1 MSLIPGATLTLPG
14 IAGIVL
20 TVGMA
25 VDANVLIFERIKEE
39 IRNGSTPI
47 ASIELGYKKAFS
59 TIADANITTLIASII
74 LFIFGTGP
82 IKGFAVTLSIGVI
95 SSMFT
100 AIIVTRILAEIIYE
114 NQNLNKKIKYMK
126 HININFN
133 FMKWH
138 KKAVYISLT
147 LIFIS
152 IFSIFTK
159 GLNYGVDF
167 NGGTIIEIGFKDK
180 APIEDIRKFLK
191 ENKYEK
197 SSVQFFGSNK
207 DILIRMPNILS
218 SSEATLSN
226 TLLGELNKKYTFD
239 LKRVEYV
246 GAQVGEELRDQ
257 GILAALIALALITIY
272 IALRFEYRFSIGA
285 ILALIHDVFN
295 NQNFS
300 ITQIEFNLSVFAAI
314 LAVIGYS
321 LNDTIVVFDRIRE
334 NFKSSIMENVD
345 TILN

>member
-1 MSLIPGATLTLPG
+1 
-14 IAGIVL
+14 
-20 TVGMA
+20 
-25 VDANVLIFERIKEE
+25 
-39 IRNGSTPI
+39 
-47 ASIELGYKKAFS
+47 
-59 TIADANITTLIASII
+59 
-74 LFIFGTGP
+74 
-82 IKGFAVTLSIGVI
+82 
-95 SSMFT
+95 
-100 AIIVTRILAEIIYE
+100 
-114 NQNLNKKIKYMK
+114 MK

-138 KKAVYISLT
+138 KKAIYFSMFLILISV
-147 LIFIS
+147 I
-152 IFSIFTK
+152 SIFTK

-167 NGGTIIEIGFKDK
+167 KGGTIIEISFNNN

-218 SSEATLSN
+218 SNESTLSN
-226 TLLGELNKKYTFD
+226 TLISELSNEYSFD

-285 ILALIHDVFN
+285 ILALIHDVLLIIGI
-295 NQNFS
+295 FS
-300 ITQIEFNLSVFAAI
+300 VTQIEFNLSVFAAI

-334 NFKSSIMENVD
+334 NFKLSIIENVD
-345 TILN
+345 TTSLINQSINQTLSRTLITSLTTLLVLISLIIFGGEILFGFAFALMSGVIIGTYSSIYIASSTLLIMKISVKDIVIEIDEESP